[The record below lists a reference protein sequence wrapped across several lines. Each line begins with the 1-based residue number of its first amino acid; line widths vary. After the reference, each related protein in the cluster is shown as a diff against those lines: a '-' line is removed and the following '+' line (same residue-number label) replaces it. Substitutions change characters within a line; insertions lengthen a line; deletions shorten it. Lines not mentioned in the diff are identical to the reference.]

1 MRTAEQTIQDFCS
14 QLAAGTPA
22 PGGGAAAA
30 VAGAMGASLVAMM
43 AGLTVGR
50 EKFAAVNDEMQHAQE
65 VGQRE
70 AAALLVCADED
81 QESFDQV
88 MAAFAL
94 PKGSDEEKK
103 ARTQAVQAG
112 YKAATHS
119 PLNTMEHCLVVM
131 RYALAVAQ
139 KGNPNALSDAYVGYL
154 TAAAGFEGALWNVAI
169 NLGSIKDEAF
179 KQEAISKVNRLRTE
193 KEEIAEAIH
202 DLTPDP
208 LVRFLGQK

>member
-30 VAGAMGASLVAMM
+30 VAGAMGASLVSMV

-50 EKFAAVNDEMQHAQE
+50 EKFAAVNDEMAHAQE

-81 QESFDQV
+81 QEAFDQV

-94 PKGSDEEKK
+94 PKGTDEEKK

-112 YKAATHS
+112 YKAATRS
-119 PLNTMEHCLVVM
+119 PIKTMEHCLVAM
-131 RYALAVAQ
+131 RYALAVAE
-139 KGNPNALSDAYVGYL
+139 KGNPNALSDAYVGFL
-154 TAAAGFEGALWNVAI
+154 AASAGFDGALWNVAI
-169 NLGSIKDEAF
+169 NLGSIKDDAF
-179 KQEAISKVNRLRTE
+179 KQEALAEVNRFRGE
-193 KEEIAEAIH
+193 KEEIARALH
-202 DLTPDP
+202 ALTPDP
-208 LVRFLGQK
+208 VVRFLGQK